1 MTPHRVV
8 LDASVMIAAVTM
20 REIGHAPAKA
30 FMAGCTAHSLPIL
43 VPAIALAEFSG
54 ALSRTGRSVQ
64 QTRRMLAVYRNQ
76 ADFAV
81 APVEVALGEEAA
93 AIALLQHIKGCDA
106 IYLALA
112 RELAS
117 PLVTLD
123 REQRERAPEDVEVL
137 TPEQALAGWFAT

>member
-1 MTPHRVV
+1 MSPHKII
-8 LDASVMIAAVTM
+8 LDASVMVAAVTM

-30 FMAGCTAHSLPIL
+30 FMEACTAHSLPIL
-43 VPAIALAEFSG
+43 IPAIALAEFSG

-64 QTRRMLAVYRNQ
+64 KTRRFLAVYRSQ

-81 APVEVALGEEAA
+81 APVEVALGEDAA

-106 IYLALA
+106 IYLAVA
-112 RELAS
+112 RELGL

-137 TPEQALAGWFAT
+137 TPEEALAAWFPA

>member
-8 LDASVMIAAVTM
+8 LDASVMVAAVTM

-30 FMAGCTAHSLPIL
+30 FMEACTAHALPIL
-43 VPAIALAEFSG
+43 IPAIALAEFSG

-64 QTRRMLAVYRNQ
+64 QTRRILAVYRNQ
-76 ADFAV
+76 VDFAI
-81 APVEVALGEEAA
+81 APVEIVLGEDAA

-112 RELAS
+112 REQGL

-137 TPEQALAGWFAT
+137 TPEEALAQWFAA